1 MWILVLAAIAA
12 GALAALPPSTW
23 RDAQRLMQG
32 RLDALEAAVGP
43 VAERAT
49 HWLADGAGTLR
60 EAFGAG
66 SSGPTLSGFARV
78 VDGDTL
84 KIRGTQVRL
93 YGIDAPERAQR
104 CRAGGRRWPCGRE
117 AARAL
122 SRRIGGRTV
131 VCEERDRDR
140 YGRSVGVCRAGG
152 EDLNASMAAAGWA
165 FAYRRYSLRYLPE
178 EWAGE
183 GGRPRHLARR
193 RGSTVGLAQ
202 GQAPRMTGNF
212 LPDFH
217 PVATH
222 GSEAAVPCLVRENAV
237 HTTPEERRRQRGPPR
252 LVHDKWEAK
261 D

>member
-1 MWILVLAAIAA
+1 MRRPRRRGRWRRRLTTKRRIGTLVLAAIAA
-12 GALAALPPSTW
+12 GAFAALPPSTW

-32 RLDALEAAVGP
+32 RLDVLEEAIRP

-49 HWLADGAGTLR
+49 HWLADGASTLR
-60 EAFGAG
+60 EAFGTG
-66 SSGPTLSGFARV
+66 STSPTLSGFARV

-104 CRAGGRRWPCGRE
+104 CRAGERPWPCGRD

-140 YGRSVGVCRAGG
+140 YGRTVGVCRAGG

-165 FAYRRYSLRYLPE
+165 FAYRRYSLTYLPE
-178 EWAGE
+178 EWAAKAADRGIWR
-183 GGRPRHLARR
+183 GDVVPPWDWR
-193 RGSTVGLAQ
+193 RGK
-202 GQAPRMTGNF
+202 
-212 LPDFH
+212 
-217 PVATH
+217 
-222 GSEAAVPCLVRENAV
+222 
-237 HTTPEERRRQRGPPR
+237 R
-252 LVHDKWEAK
+252 LE
-261 D
+261 